1 MMIEV
6 NSIVVQA
13 PGDWIANDIDGD
25 TVLVSIEQGKY
36 YGMET
41 VGSRIWE
48 LIAQQ
53 RTVFDVCEALLEEFT
68 VSRETCQQD
77 ALVFLNQL
85 AEENLIKVVD
95 EPVA

>member
-1 MMIEV
+1 MIEL

-13 PGDWIANDIDGD
+13 QGDWIANDIDGD

-36 YGMET
+36 YGMEV

-48 LIAQQ
+48 LIAQP
-53 RTVFDVCEALLEEFT
+53 RTVLDVCEALLEEFN

-77 ALVFLNQL
+77 ALVFLDQL
-85 AEENLIKVVD
+85 AEENLVKVVD